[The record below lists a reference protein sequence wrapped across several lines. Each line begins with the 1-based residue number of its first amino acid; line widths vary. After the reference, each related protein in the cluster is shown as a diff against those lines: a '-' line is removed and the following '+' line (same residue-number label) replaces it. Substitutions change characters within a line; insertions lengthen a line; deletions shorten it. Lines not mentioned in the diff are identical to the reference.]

1 MADKSAVRH
10 LRLPGSEPRTK
21 LSSWLHLKGAHILGI
36 HVQRF
41 LPWHIERLLLNK
53 RVLDVLRLR
62 RLCKD
67 RAVVYSADTQ
77 LRHLCFMILRRR
89 VRRELEIFYVE
100 HGDAVTMIL
109 HNLGWISRN
118 M

>member
-1 MADKSAVRH
+1 MPAESTMKNGGYVVCSACETFGVRS
-10 LRLPGSEPRTK
+10 RGTK
-21 LSSWLHLKGAHILGI
+21 LSSWLHLKVAHIVGI
-36 HVQRF
+36 HFQRF

-67 RAVVYSADTQ
+67 RAGVYSADTP

-89 VRRELEIFYVE
+89 VRRELEIFYV
-100 HGDAVTMIL
+100 
-109 HNLGWISRN
+109 
-118 M
+118 